1 MSKQPPDSW
10 THPRGPK
17 WKKWTLEQA
26 RRAEQLELFVQ
37 RSTKP
42 RTEPPSPPSNRKT
55 RMGVFRP

>member
-1 MSKQPPDSW
+1 MMKKQPKPR
-10 THPRGPK
+10 RGPQY
-17 WKKWTLEQA
+17 WPRWSLEQA

-42 RTEPPSPPSNRKT
+42 RTEPPSPPRNRKA